1 VKLCFLIPASPTDGF
16 CGQIAMWRRALDD
29 LGGIYQQ
36 ARVVAVFGD
45 SAGTAIPRRWF
56 PHFARIT
63 VHHITPAAFEANGYH
78 AQADARWEL
87 VPEDCD
93 LALFADADVMI
104 LRPIDELLAR
114 VELEQAI
121 AGAIA
126 HLPFPV
132 GPETDP
138 ERAWSELAH
147 ALLGGD
153 IPFEHEHTL
162 VRSSESASTRRCP
175 FYVNFGLVVV
185 PRSLVDPIG
194 KQFRALRPLV
204 APRLRSPDFAGQ
216 VALTLAVHSQDVP
229 RLAMELRY
237 NFPNDQRAEVL
248 HADDAA
254 DLRVIH
260 YLRTD
265 RFDRQRIF
273 GSADA
278 FDAFLGLPLEGS
290 EAVFQARVHTLTDGV
305 YPF

>member
-1 VKLCFLIPASPTDGF
+1 
-16 CGQIAMWRRALDD
+16 
-29 LGGIYQQ
+29 
-36 ARVVAVFGD
+36 VFGD
-45 SAGTAIPRRWF
+45 SAGTAIPERWL

-63 VHHITPAAFEANGYH
+63 VHHVTPAAFQANGYH

-87 VPEDCD
+87 VPENCD

-114 VELEQAI
+114 VEFEQAI

-126 HLPFPV
+126 HMPFPV
-132 GPETDP
+132 DP
-138 ERAWSELAH
+138 QTNPAGAWSELAH

-162 VRSSESASTRRCP
+162 VRAQEPASMRRCP

-204 APRLRSPDFAGQ
+204 APRLRSSEFGGQ
-216 VALTLAVHSQDVP
+216 VALTLAVHSKDVP
-229 RLAMELRY
+229 RLAMQLRY
-237 NFPNDQRAEVL
+237 NFPNDRRAEVL
-248 HADDAA
+248 HPDDLA

-260 YLRTD
+260 YLRTG

-273 GSADA
+273 GSTDA

-290 EAVFQARVHTLTDGV
+290 EAVFQARVRALTDGV

>member
-1 VKLCFLIPASPTDGF
+1 
-16 CGQIAMWRRALDD
+16 MWRRALDD
-29 LGGIYQQ
+29 LGGVYQQ
-36 ARVVAVFGD
+36 ARIVAVFGD
-45 SAGTAIPRRWF
+45 SAGTALPDRWL
-56 PHFARIT
+56 PHFDRIE
-63 VHHITPAAFEANGYH
+63 VHHVTPAAFQANSYA
-78 AQADARWEL
+78 AQATARWEL

-114 VELEQAI
+114 VEREQAI

-126 HLPFPV
+126 HLPFPIRP
-132 GPETDP
+132 GTDP
-138 ERAWSELAH
+138 ARAWAELAH

-162 VRSSESASTRRCP
+162 VAPEEAASLRRCP

-185 PRSLVDPIG
+185 PRSLIDPIG
-194 KQFRALRPLV
+194 ERYRALRPLV
-204 APRLRSPDFAGQ
+204 APRLRAPFFAGQ
-216 VALTLAVHSQDVP
+216 VALTLAVHSLDAAH
-229 RLAMELRY
+229 LAVELRY
-237 NFPNDQRAEVL
+237 NFPNDPRAEVL
-248 HADDAA
+248 HADDLA

-260 YLRTD
+260 YLRTK

-278 FDAFLGLPLEGS
+278 FDAFLGLQLEGS
-290 EAVFQARVHTLTDGV
+290 EAVFQARVRGLTDGV